1 MRPHLKRWTGVYAG
15 WVLSS
20 EIGNPGSRR
29 CRTKPEGQERR
40 CAPTRARR
48 GPAESKTPRMHRN
61 STRENR
67 EAPIAPAQSA
77 GRSEKPM
84 RYKSETNV
92 AGESSGC
99 IVLTKCPNK
108 ARRLAA
114 EGIEGRRLAKEIRR
128 QGPELD
134 TVPAE
139 PGALSCQRNAL
150 IVSGQRRPY
159 PRWEPCALGARAR
172 VCAGGAE

>member
-1 MRPHLKRWTGVYAG
+1 
-15 WVLSS
+15 
-20 EIGNPGSRR
+20 
-29 CRTKPEGQERR
+29 
-40 CAPTRARR
+40 
-48 GPAESKTPRMHRN
+48 MHRN

-67 EAPIAPAQSA
+67 EAPVAPAPLA

-114 EGIEGRRLAKEIRR
+114 EGMEGRRLAKEIRR

-134 TVPAE
+134 SVPAE
-139 PGALSCQRNAL
+139 PGALYCQRNAL
-150 IVSGQRRPY
+150 IVSSQRRPY
-159 PRWEPCALGARAR
+159 PRWEPGALVARAR
-172 VCAGGAE
+172 VCAGVSGNWHPYRDRPAPWPACQLFAHSERPTRASAADQGVRP